1 MVKQPFT
8 SLGDADLGCK
18 GNGRRLRAASREGTG
33 VMSWSRLLLLV
44 GILAAGTASAR
55 AADMPG
61 LPPPPLL
68 PPRLIDANVGWY
80 LRGDIGY
87 GWGTI
92 GGAQSP
98 APFLDPTDNSFGNG
112 FVGGVGAGIKTQWL
126 RTDVTIDYTSPL
138 KYQGSV
144 ISSGDT
150 SAKVDSITALFNG
163 YLDLGTWYGAT
174 PYVGAGVGAAR
185 LHATDYA
192 APFASGASDTQWR
205 VAWALMGGLGYAV
218 APNLMVDVGYR
229 YMNFGDM
236 TVGSDAGAMT
246 LKNLAAHEVRV
257 GVRWSFDDFPVPH

>member
-8 SLGDADLGCK
+8 SLGDAGLCGK
-18 GNGRRLRAASREGTG
+18 RNGRRGSATSREGTG
-33 VMSWSRLLLLV
+33 VMGWSRLLLLV

-61 LPPPPLL
+61 LPPPLL
-68 PPRLIDANVGWY
+68 PPRVIDANVGWY

-98 APFLDPTDNSFGNG
+98 APFPEPTDNSIGNG
-112 FVGGVGAGIKTQWL
+112 FVGGGGAGFKSQWL
-126 RTDVTIDYTSPL
+126 RTDVTVDYTAPL
-138 KYQGSV
+138 KYQGTV
-144 ISSGDT
+144 LSSGDT
-150 SAKVDSITALFNG
+150 TAKVDAVTALFNG
-163 YLDLGTWYGAT
+163 YFDLGTWYRAT
-174 PYVGAGVGAAR
+174 PYIGAGIGAAQM
-185 LHATDYA
+185 HVTDYS
-192 APFASGASDTQWR
+192 APFASGSANSQWKL
-205 VAWALMGGLGYAV
+205 AWALMGGVGYPV